1 MKEREE
7 QLRKMLVCGI
17 KAQWER
23 LDDPKNASKGVF
35 SEDITNIFKSV
46 DEEKNELYEELNH
59 FKEDLNYERIREEAA
74 DLKNYLD
81 NLIMVCDKEIAENKQ
96 K

>member
-1 MKEREE
+1 MSEREE
-7 QLRKMLVCGI
+7 QLQKMLTGGI

-23 LDDPKNASKGVF
+23 LNDPKNAIKGKF
-35 SEDITNIFKSV
+35 TEDIGDAVDNI
-46 DEEKNELYEELNH
+46 EEEYEEL
-59 FKEDLNYERIREEAA
+59 FDELNINFDYKRIREEAA

-81 NLIMVCDKEIAENKQ
+81 NLIMICDKEIAENNQKQ

>member
-1 MKEREE
+1 MNEREE
-7 QLRKMLVCGI
+7 QLQKMLTGGI

-23 LDDPKNASKGVF
+23 LNDPKNACKGKF
-35 SEDITNIFKSV
+35 SEEFDLVIKNIN
-46 DEEKNELYEELNH
+46 EEHCELDWELSRENIVW
-59 FKEDLNYERIREEAA
+59 ERVRDEAA

-81 NLIMVCDKEIAENKQ
+81 NSIMICDKEIAKNKQ